1 MIREARLKHTETGLV
16 PAEDGWFVLNAQE
29 ARWDSGEGRGARLRL
44 EGDTDFAQ
52 VGINLYVLAPGEPM
66 AVYHWEDLGR
76 SLVTLGERD
85 EADGQVWHL
94 PAAEPLTCRQFL
106 ELLFEEA
113 RQPPKIAVASRPMI
127 RIGGLFNPLLRELNE
142 TLYQFE
148 RPFVSDASKFQAA
161 FGPFEPT
168 PHRAA
173 VSRTVDWF
181 RRRYAA

>member
-94 PAAEPLTCRQFL
+94 PRRSLSPAGSSSSCCSRRPGNFQRSQSPR
-106 ELLFEEA
+106 A
-113 RQPPKIAVASRPMI
+113 R
-127 RIGGLFNPLLRELNE
+127 
-142 TLYQFE
+142 
-148 RPFVSDASKFQAA
+148 
-161 FGPFEPT
+161 
-168 PHRAA
+168 
-173 VSRTVDWF
+173 
-181 RRRYAA
+181 